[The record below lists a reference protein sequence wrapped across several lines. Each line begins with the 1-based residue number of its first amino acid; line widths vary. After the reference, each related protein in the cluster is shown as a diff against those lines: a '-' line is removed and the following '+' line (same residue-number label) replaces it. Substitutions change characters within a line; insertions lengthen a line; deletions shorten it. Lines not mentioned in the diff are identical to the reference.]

1 MFFHYTTNGNEH
13 RYCFEYTRETIR
25 VFNGYPYFV
34 FQGFKDLV
42 VYFLIMLQDAISAR
56 QYLKEDAMQ
65 SGFLVSFQLIEDF
78 FFQFRPIVTFRYL
91 ANDTSICERVVILLG
106 AFLAHDNKSCVHLA
120 TIDLLTYRILTFL
133 LAFSIIYGGF
143 QGLENH
149 RVYLRV
155 VILFEHDR
163 DIPVS
168 LQPREQSGGGSGV

>member
-1 MFFHYTTNGNEH
+1 MLFLHANISRRTLCSPDSSYPFNSLKISSSNSDRSSRFGTSQMIH
-13 RYCFEYTRETIR
+13 RFARELHP
-25 VFNGYPYFV
+25 VG
-34 FQGFKDLV
+34 D
-42 VYFLIMLQDAISAR
+42 FL
-56 QYLKEDAMQ
+56 
-65 SGFLVSFQLIEDF
+65 G
-78 FFQFRPIVTFRYL
+78 
-91 ANDTSICERVVILLG
+91 
-106 AFLAHDNKSCVHLA
+106 HDNKSCVHLA

-168 LQPREQSGGGSGV
+168 LQPREQSGGGSEFRLNAGASETSIESGWNNQLVIFRNPSDR